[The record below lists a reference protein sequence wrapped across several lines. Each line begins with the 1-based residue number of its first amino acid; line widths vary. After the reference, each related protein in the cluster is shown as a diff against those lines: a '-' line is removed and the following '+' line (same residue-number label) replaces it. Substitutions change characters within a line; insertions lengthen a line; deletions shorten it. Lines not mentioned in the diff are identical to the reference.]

1 MNTSASTDTAPRT
14 STITEARPV
23 ASIAPTPRFCS
34 WLYLVCFQA
43 SLVVGTLLLATAP
56 GQQRTAAA
64 VYAGSVSGWLGANA
78 LYRLGDWRAR
88 TRRLLRNVTR
98 ATIALLVAGSA
109 TSLILASSP
118 QTEPVSTALLL
129 GAVLLYLVGAGC
141 LRRRRPAPRPRAFGD
156 RELVGHW
163 LVCAAAAVQYVGLSL
178 LIL

>member
-1 MNTSASTDTAPRT
+1 VNTSASTDTAPRT

-43 SLVVGTLLLATAP
+43 SLVVGTLLIATAP
-56 GQQRTAAA
+56 AQQRTAAA

-98 ATIALLVAGSA
+98 ATIVLLVAGSA
-109 TSLILASSP
+109 ASLILASSP
-118 QTEPVSTALLL
+118 QTDPVGALIL
-129 GAVLLYLVGAGC
+129 GAALLYLVGAGC

-163 LVCAAAAVQYVGLSL
+163 LVCVAAAVQYVGLSL